1 MEARVTRAPLL
12 LLLGLVLL
20 LRLAFLNQAIQGDD
34 HIYLA
39 EAEHALIDPLHP
51 NNARFVFLGIDV
63 DLRGHSHPPGN
74 AWPLAGLLLLFGDV
88 KEVPFHAA
96 YLVFSLISVWSVWSI
111 ARRFTEHPVWATL
124 LFIAVPAFVVNGS
137 SLESDL
143 PFLAFFLA
151 AIACVVGL
159 PAYARPDT
167 SEASA
172 RRPTTHLAC
181 SILAMAAAAMMA
193 YQAVFLIP
201 ILAVHTWL
209 FHRRDRARWVALFT
223 PAITIAAWQ
232 TFSRLT
238 TGKMP
243 ASELLTYLV
252 TYKFAAL
259 GSILKG
265 AAMLSIHFWFILFPA
280 LVPLLAVAA
289 WRKRREPT
297 TLFLIL
303 WIAIFFLCGLPIF
316 FAGST
321 RYLLPIAAP
330 LAILASRLPA
340 KWLAPAFAIQL
351 AIGLGLAAANYQHWD
366 GYRRFAESIRS
377 ATAGHRV
384 FVDNDWGLRYYIEA
398 DHGRPALKSQQLRT
412 GDIVV
417 TSELGHNV
425 EFTAPMAVI
434 ARAVIQPS
442 VPFRLIGLESR
453 SGYSTVA
460 KGWWPFGISA
470 GMVDRVEARI
480 VRERRPT
487 LEYLPTNAPEAPEQ
501 IVTGVFL
508 PDRWMSD
515 TAVVLLKQPAT
526 PKKLRA
532 EIYVP
537 PNATA
542 RHVTVL
548 LDGREVASKAL
559 PRDGAYTIE
568 SAEALTGST
577 VEIRVDRTFRAS
589 GDQRD
594 LGVVLLGVGF
604 GRP

>member
-1 MEARVTRAPLL
+1 
-12 LLLGLVLL
+12 
-20 LRLAFLNQAIQGDD
+20 
-34 HIYLA
+34 
-39 EAEHALIDPLHP
+39 
-51 NNARFVFLGIDV
+51 
-63 DLRGHSHPPGN
+63 
-74 AWPLAGLLLLFGDV
+74 
-88 KEVPFHAA
+88 
-96 YLVFSLISVWSVWSI
+96 
-111 ARRFTEHPVWATL
+111 
-124 LFIAVPAFVVNGS
+124 
-137 SLESDL
+137 
-143 PFLAFFLA
+143 
-151 AIACVVGL
+151 
-159 PAYARPDT
+159 
-167 SEASA
+167 
-172 RRPTTHLAC
+172 
-181 SILAMAAAAMMA
+181 
-193 YQAVFLIP
+193 
-201 ILAVHTWL
+201 
-209 FHRRDRARWVALFT
+209 
-223 PAITIAAWQ
+223 
-232 TFSRLT
+232 
-238 TGKMP
+238 
-243 ASELLTYLV
+243 
-252 TYKFAAL
+252 
-259 GSILKG
+259 
-265 AAMLSIHFWFILFPA
+265 MLSIHFWFILFPA
-280 LVPLLAVAA
+280 LVPLLAIAA
-289 WRKRREPT
+289 WRKRSEPA

-316 FAGST
+316 FAGSA

-340 KWLAPAFAIQL
+340 KVLAPAFAIQL

-366 GYRRFAESIRS
+366 GYRQFAESIRT

-398 DHGRPALKSQQLRT
+398 DHGRPALKGQQLRT

-425 EFTAPMAVI
+425 EFTAPMAAI

-442 VPFRLIGLESR
+442 IPFRLIGLESR

-470 GMVDRVEARI
+470 GVVDRVEARI

-501 IVTGVFL
+501 IVTGIFL
-508 PDRWMSD
+508 PDRWMSG
-515 TAVVLLKQPAT
+515 TAVVLLKPPAT

-542 RHVTVL
+542 RHITLL
-548 LDGREVASKAL
+548 LDGREVASKDL
-559 PRDGAYTIE
+559 PRDGAYTLE
-568 SAEALTGST
+568 SAGALTGST

-604 GRP
+604 GPP

>member
-20 LRLAFLNQAIQGDD
+20 LRLPFLNQAIQGDD

-96 YLVFSLISVWSVWSI
+96 YLVFSLIAVWSVWSI
-111 ARRFTEHPVWATL
+111 AQRFTEHPVWATL

-151 AIACVVGL
+151 AIALSSAGL
-159 PAYARPDT
+159 
-167 SEASA
+167 
-172 RRPTTHLAC
+172 LAC

-209 FHRRDRARWVALFT
+209 FHRRDRARWVAIFT
-223 PAITIAAWQ
+223 PAITIAVWQ

-259 GSILKG
+259 ASILKG

-280 LVPLLAVAA
+280 LVPLLAIAA
-289 WRKRREPT
+289 WHRRREPE
-297 TLFLIL
+297 TLFLVL

-316 FAGST
+316 FAGSA

-340 KWLAPAFAIQL
+340 KVLAPAFAIQL

-366 GYRRFAESIRS
+366 GYRRFAESIRT

-398 DHGRPALKSQQLRT
+398 DHGRPALKNQQLRT
-412 GDIVV
+412 GDILV

-434 ARAVIQPS
+434 ARTVIQPS
-442 VPFRLIGLESR
+442 IPFRLIGLESQ

-460 KGWWPFGISA
+460 KGWWPFGIST
-470 GMVDRVEARI
+470 GVVDRVEARI

-487 LEYLPTNAPEAPEQ
+487 LEYLPTNAPEASEQ
-501 IVTGVFL
+501 IVAGVFL
-508 PDRWMSD
+508 PDRWMSG
-515 TAVVLLKQPAT
+515 TAVVLLKPPTA
-526 PKKLRA
+526 PKRLRA

-542 RHVTVL
+542 RHITLL
-548 LDGREVASKAL
+548 LDGREVASKDL
-559 PRDGAYTIE
+559 PRDGAYTVE
-568 SAEALTGST
+568 SAGAVTGST
-577 VEIRVDRTFRAS
+577 VEIRVDHTFRAP

-604 GRP
+604 GTA